1 MSSIDFLLTKL
12 DEVVD
17 GKVLFELLSSG
28 AVDEARIMHKEEIK
42 QAFNNFGGAHD
53 EFWEKAAT
61 HYYNETFGEI
71 NLMYP
76 AKVQ

>member
-17 GKVLFELLSSG
+17 GKVLFHLLSSG

-42 QAFNNFGGAHD
+42 ASFNFGGEYD
-53 EFWEKAAT
+53 DKWDKISEQ
-61 HYYNETFGEI
+61 YYNETFGEI
-71 NLMYP
+71 NLMERS
-76 AKVQ
+76 KRQ

>member
-42 QAFNNFGGAHD
+42 ASFNFGGQYD
-53 EFWEKAAT
+53 EKWEKISEQ
-61 HYYNETFGEI
+61 YYNETFGEI